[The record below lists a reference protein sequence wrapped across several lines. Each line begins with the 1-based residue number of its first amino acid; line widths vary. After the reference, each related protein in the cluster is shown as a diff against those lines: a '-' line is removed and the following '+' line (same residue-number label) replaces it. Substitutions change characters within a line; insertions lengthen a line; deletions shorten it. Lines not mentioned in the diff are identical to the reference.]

1 MKNKL
6 LLSNLR
12 AIKSSYKTFISL
24 MCISLLGVGFFVGI
38 KTTAPDMIYT
48 FDKYYDDLNV
58 YDVKIT
64 STVGFSDNNIEAIKE
79 INDIKDIKLVNNK
92 DEIIKAN
99 DKEYAVKF
107 IEINDDINKI
117 EITKGKKPQ
126 NKDEI
131 VVEENLLK
139 ENNLTIGDYI
149 ELSNQKLKIVGIVKS
164 PLYFSVYRDS
174 TTIGNGKIDYY
185 AYTISDFFNESTSTD
200 LYITVDDC
208 KNLTTDSSEYNEKV
222 NAVIKEIEKIKE
234 NEELERFNELKNFGL
249 INDQSLVKW
258 YVFSRDD
265 NYAYSNFISS
275 ATNIKKIGNIFPLV
289 FYVIAVLISLI
300 SMTRMVEDDRS
311 EVGTLKSLGFSN
323 LKIVSKYLI
332 YALSATIIGGII
344 GIFIGV
350 NTLPVIV
357 WDIYKVMF
365 DLPSII
371 ITYNFNYI
379 VLGLAITTLCIT
391 IATIYSTYKMLKE
404 EPANLMRPK
413 APKSGKR
420 VLLERIG
427 LIWNHLNFS
436 NKISVRNIFRYKS
449 RVMAMIFGITG
460 CTALILAGFGLK
472 DSIKDITDKQY
483 NEIFKYNMIVTVNDK
498 STSNLKEQLS
508 DNKDI
513 DLIVLAKIDSVTISK
528 NDKEYD
534 VTTMISEDDNF
545 NKLIKLKQ
553 TNSDKEIT
561 LKNDKI
567 VISAKLAKL
576 LNVKKGN
583 KVNLKRNNKEYTFV
597 VQEIT
602 ENYFEHYV
610 YMTKNTYEKYFEE
623 FDNNSLLIKTNDL
636 NDKEEQDLQELINNL
651 SYGANITNT
660 SEIVDTLN
668 DTIKSLDSVV
678 FILIVSS
685 AMLAFVVLYNLANIN
700 IIERKREIATLKVL
714 GFYDYEVDSYIIKE
728 TIILTI
734 IGIILGLISGLYLC
748 YFIISSC
755 ETDNLMFLRN
765 IEIPSYVISTI
776 ITISFTLLV
785 NILTHFNLKK
795 IDMIDSLKN
804 VE

>member
-38 KTTAPDMIYT
+38 KTTAPDMVYT

-79 INDIKDIKLVNNK
+79 INDINDIELVNNK

-117 EITKGKKPQ
+117 EITKGKKPK

-149 ELSNQKLKIVGIVKS
+149 EIGNQKLQIVGIVKS

-208 KNLTTDSSEYNEKV
+208 KNLTTDSEEYNEKV
-222 NAVIKEIEKIKE
+222 NDVIKEIEKIKE

-249 INDQSLVKW
+249 INNKNLVKW

-344 GIFIGV
+344 GIFIGI

-379 VLGLAITTLCIT
+379 VLGLTITTLCIT

-553 TNSDKEIT
+553 TNSDKKIT
-561 LKNDKI
+561 LKDDKI
-567 VISAKLAKL
+567 VISAKLSKL
-576 LNVKKGN
+576 LNVRKGN

-636 NDKEEQDLQELINNL
+636 NDKEEQELQELINNL

-765 IEIPSYVISTI
+765 IEVPSYVISTI

>member
-79 INDIKDIKLVNNK
+79 INDIKDIEFVNNK
-92 DEIIKAN
+92 DKIIKAN

-139 ENNLTIGDYI
+139 ENNLTIGDYTEI
-149 ELSNQKLKIVGIVKS
+149 GNQKLKIVGIVKS

-208 KNLTTDSSEYNEKV
+208 KKLTTDSEEYNEKV
-222 NAVIKEIEKIKE
+222 NDVIKEIEKIKE
-234 NEELERFNELKNFGL
+234 NEELERFNELKSFGL

-553 TNSDKEIT
+553 TNSDKKIT
-561 LKNDKI
+561 LKDDKI
-567 VISAKLAKL
+567 VISAKLSKL
-576 LNVKKGN
+576 LNVRKGN

-636 NDKEEQDLQELINNL
+636 NDKEEQELQELINNL

-660 SEIVDTLN
+660 NEIVDTLN

-765 IEIPSYVISTI
+765 IEVPSYIISTI

>member
-79 INDIKDIKLVNNK
+79 INDINDIELVNNK

-117 EITKGKKPQ
+117 EITKGKKPK

-149 ELSNQKLKIVGIVKS
+149 EISNQKLKIVGIVKS

-208 KNLTTDSSEYNEKV
+208 KNLTTDSEKYNEKV
-222 NAVIKEIEKIKE
+222 NDVIKEIEKIKE
-234 NEELERFNELKNFGL
+234 NEELDRFHELKSFGL
-249 INDQSLVKW
+249 INNKNLVKW

-553 TNSDKEIT
+553 TNSDKKIT
-561 LKNDKI
+561 LKDDKI
-567 VISAKLAKL
+567 VISAKLSKL
-576 LNVKKGN
+576 LNVRKGN

-636 NDKEEQDLQELINNL
+636 NDKEEQELQELINNL

-668 DTIKSLDSVV
+668 NTIKSLDSVV

-765 IEIPSYVISTI
+765 IEVPSYVISTI

>member
-117 EITKGKKPQ
+117 EITKGKKPK

-149 ELSNQKLKIVGIVKS
+149 EIGNQKFQIVGIVKS

-185 AYTISDFFNESTSTD
+185 AYTISNFFNESTSTD

-234 NEELERFNELKNFGL
+234 NEELERFNELKSFGL

-289 FYVIAVLISLI
+289 FYVIAILISLI

-413 APKSGKR
+413 APKNGKR

-553 TNSDKEIT
+553 TNSDKKIT
-561 LKNDKI
+561 LKDDKI

-636 NDKEEQDLQELINNL
+636 NEKEEQELQELINNL

-660 SEIVDTLN
+660 NEIVDTLN

-765 IEIPSYVISTI
+765 IEVPSYVISTI

>member
-6 LLSNLR
+6 LLSNIR

-79 INDIKDIKLVNNK
+79 INDIKDIKIVNNK

-149 ELSNQKLKIVGIVKS
+149 EIGNQKIQIVGIVKS

-208 KNLTTDSSEYNEKV
+208 KDLTTDSEEYNEKV
-222 NAVIKEIEKIKE
+222 NDIIKEIEKIKE
-234 NEELERFNELKNFGL
+234 NEELERFNELKSFGL

-323 LKIVSKYLI
+323 FKIVSKYLI

-365 DLPSII
+365 NLPSII

-391 IATIYSTYKMLKE
+391 VATIYSTYKMLKE

-513 DLIVLAKIDSVTISK
+513 DLIALAKIDSVTISK

-553 TNSDKEIT
+553 TNSDKKIT
-561 LKNDKI
+561 LKDDKI

-636 NDKEEQDLQELINNL
+636 NDKEEQELQELINNL
-651 SYGANITNT
+651 SYGTNITNT

>member
-149 ELSNQKLKIVGIVKS
+149 EIGNQKLKIVGIVKS

-185 AYTISDFFNESTSTD
+185 AYTIYDFFNESTSTD
-200 LYITVDDC
+200 LYITVEGC
-208 KNLTTDSSEYNEKV
+208 KNLITNSDEYNKKIDNVV
-222 NAVIKEIEKIKE
+222 NKIKNIKD
-234 NEELERFNELKNFGL
+234 NEEEERFEELRTFGL
-249 INDQSLVKW
+249 LNEKDLVKW

-513 DLIVLAKIDSVTISK
+513 DLIALAKIDSVTISK

-553 TNSDKEIT
+553 TNSDKKIT
-561 LKNDKI
+561 LKDDKI
-567 VISAKLAKL
+567 VISAKLSKL
-576 LNVKKGN
+576 LNVRKGN

-636 NDKEEQDLQELINNL
+636 NDKEEQELQELINNL

-765 IEIPSYVISTI
+765 IEVPSYIISTI

>member
-38 KTTAPDMIYT
+38 KTTAPDMVYT

-79 INDIKDIKLVNNK
+79 INDINDIELVNNK

-99 DKEYAVKF
+99 DKKYAVKF

-117 EITKGKKPQ
+117 EITKGKKPK

-149 ELSNQKLKIVGIVKS
+149 EIGNQKLQIVGIVKS

-200 LYITVDDC
+200 LYITVNDC
-208 KNLTTDSSEYNEKV
+208 KDLTTDSEEYNEKV
-222 NAVIKEIEKIKE
+222 NDVIKEIEKIKE
-234 NEELERFNELKNFGL
+234 NEELERFNELKSFGL

-413 APKSGKR
+413 APKNGKR

-498 STSNLKEQLS
+498 STSNLKKQLS

-534 VTTMISEDDNF
+534 ATTIISEDDNF

-553 TNSDKEIT
+553 TNSDKKIT
-561 LKNDKI
+561 LKDDKI
-567 VISAKLAKL
+567 VISAKLSKL
-576 LNVKKGN
+576 LNVRKGN

-636 NDKEEQDLQELINNL
+636 NDKEEQELQELINNL

-765 IEIPSYVISTI
+765 IEVPSYIISTI

>member
-6 LLSNLR
+6 LLSNIR

-48 FDKYYDDLNV
+48 FDNYYDDLNV

-64 STVGFSDNNIEAIKE
+64 STVGFSDNNIEEIKKIKE
-79 INDIKDIKLVNNK
+79 IKNTTLVYNK
-92 DEIIKAN
+92 DRIIKIN
-99 DKEYAVKF
+99 DSEFALKF
-107 IEINDDINKI
+107 IEITDDINKI
-117 EITKGKKPQ
+117 EIIDGRKPK

-131 VVEENLLK
+131 VVEENLLI
-139 ENNLTIGDYI
+139 ENNLNIGDYI
-149 ELSNQKLKIVGIVKS
+149 DYNNQNLILVGTVKS

-185 AYTISDFFNESTSTD
+185 AYSTSDFFNESDNSD
-200 LYITVDDC
+200 LYIVVEGC
-208 KNLTTDSSEYNEKV
+208 KNLITNSDEYNKKIDNVV
-222 NAVIKEIEKIKE
+222 NKIKNIKY
-234 NEELERFNELKNFGL
+234 NEEEERFEELRTFGL
-249 INDQSLVKW
+249 LNERDLVKW

-275 ATNIKKIGNIFPLV
+275 ATNIKKIGNVFPIV
-289 FYVIAVLISLI
+289 FYVIAILISLI

-311 EVGTLKSLGFSN
+311 EVGTLKSLGFSS
-323 LKIVSKYLI
+323 LKIVNKYLI
-332 YALSATIIGGII
+332 YALSATIVGGII

-350 NTLPVIV
+350 NTIPVII

-365 DLPSII
+365 DLPSLI
-371 ITYNFNYI
+371 ITYDLNYI
-379 VLGLAITTLCIT
+379 ILGLAITTLCIT
-391 IATIYSTYKMLKE
+391 AATLNSTYKMLKE

-436 NKISVRNIFRYKS
+436 NKITVRNIFRYKS
-449 RVMAMIFGITG
+449 RVLAMIFGITG

-483 NEIFKYNMIVTVNDK
+483 KDIFKYDMIVTVNG
-498 STSNLKEQLS
+498 TSANSLKKQLNNNKNINLIALT
-508 DNKDI
+508 
-513 DLIVLAKIDSVTISK
+513 KIDSVTVNK
-528 NDKEYD
+528 KDKEYD
-534 VTTMISEDDNF
+534 ATTIISGDDNF

-561 LKNDKI
+561 LKDDKI
-567 VISAKLAKL
+567 VISAKLSKL
-576 LNVKKGN
+576 LNVKKGS
-583 KVNLKRNNKEYTFV
+583 KVILKKDNKEYSFV
-597 VQEIT
+597 IQEIT

-636 NDKEEQDLQELINNL
+636 NDKEEQELQELINNL

-765 IEIPSYVISTI
+765 IEVSSYVISTI

-785 NILTHFNLKK
+785 NVLTHFNLKK

>member
-79 INDIKDIKLVNNK
+79 INDIKDIEFVNNK
-92 DEIIKAN
+92 DKIIKAN

-139 ENNLTIGDYI
+139 ENNLTIGDYTEI
-149 ELSNQKLKIVGIVKS
+149 GNQKLKIVGIVKS

-208 KNLTTDSSEYNEKV
+208 KKLTTDSEEYNEKV
-222 NAVIKEIEKIKE
+222 NDVIKEIEKIKE
-234 NEELERFNELKNFGL
+234 NEELERFNELKSFGL

-344 GIFIGV
+344 GIFIGI

-513 DLIVLAKIDSVTISK
+513 DLIALAKIDSVTISK

-553 TNSDKEIT
+553 TNSDKKIT
-561 LKNDKI
+561 LKDDKI
-567 VISAKLAKL
+567 VISAKLSKL
-576 LNVKKGN
+576 LNVRKGN

-636 NDKEEQDLQELINNL
+636 NDKEEQELQELINNL

-765 IEIPSYVISTI
+765 IEVPSYIISTI